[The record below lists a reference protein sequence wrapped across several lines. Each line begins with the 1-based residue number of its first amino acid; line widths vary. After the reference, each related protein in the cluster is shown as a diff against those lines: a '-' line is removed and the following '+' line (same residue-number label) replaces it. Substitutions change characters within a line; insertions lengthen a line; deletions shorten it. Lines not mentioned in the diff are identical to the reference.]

1 MQQHL
6 RRHYV
11 TAPKTSLIKSTPP
24 LTAENRFAAAPSDDL
39 KSLLEA
45 AEILRQ
51 HALAASPGCFPI
63 WRTLN
68 RAKEHVERQIEQGLN
83 HEGDVS

>member
-1 MQQHL
+1 MQHNL

-11 TAPKTSLIKSTPP
+11 TAPKTSLIKSTPS
-24 LTAENRFAAAPSDDL
+24 LTPENRCGIAPSDDL

-51 HALAASPGCFPI
+51 HALTASPGCFPI

-68 RAKEHVERQIEQGLN
+68 RAKEHVERQIQEELN
-83 HEGDVS
+83 HESGAS